1 MLTLAE
7 LADHLAGVWHGNA
20 NHAIFCFASLSRATS
35 QDVAYYDNSL
45 FHQALETTSAGAVL
59 LKEEHQHLFQGNS
72 IVVPHP
78 LQAMMQATQLLSVP
92 MPPKSGIDPTAIIH
106 QSAQLG
112 QGVSIG
118 AYSVIGANA
127 QIADGV
133 VIGTHTVIESFV
145 RIGKNSQIEHE
156 VVIHS
161 GCHLGA
167 HVVINSGCIIG
178 ASPFNYLKEHGQ
190 WQHGYSVGAVIIAN
204 QVQIGSNTVIDRG
217 SLSDTYLGEGVCID
231 NLVQIAHDVVVGKN
245 TIIAGCAAVGAYAQ
259 IGTDCIIGG
268 ASCIAAHVRLAD
280 DVVITGMS
288 TVSKSLAKPG
298 IYSSGT
304 LVHEHHRWRRNAARF
319 RRLDDYI
326 VKLGALEKKLSRL
339 EEE

>member
-7 LADHLAGVWHGNA
+7 LANHLGGVWHGNA
-20 NHAIFCFASLSRATS
+20 NHAISCYASLARATS
-35 QDVAYYDNSL
+35 QDVAYYDNSVL
-45 FHQALETTSAGAVL
+45 LPILNTTLAGAVL
-59 LKEEHQHLFQGNS
+59 LKSEHQHLFQGNC
-72 IVVPHP
+72 IVVPNP
-78 LQAMMQATQLLSVP
+78 LQAMIQATQLLSAHT
-92 MPPKSGIDPTAIIH
+92 SAFAGIDATAIVH
-106 QSAQLG
+106 ESAQLG

-118 AYSVIGANA
+118 AYSVIGANT
-127 QIADGV
+127 QLADGV
-133 VIGTHTVIESFV
+133 IIGANSVIESSV
-145 RIGKNSQIEHE
+145 RIGKNSQIGHD

-161 GCHLGA
+161 GCQLGA
-167 HVVINSGCIIG
+167 QVVINSGCVIG
-178 ASPFNYLKEHGQ
+178 ASPFNYLK
-190 WQHGYSVGAVIIAN
+190 QHGHWQQGLDAGAVVIAN

-231 NLVQIAHDVVVGKN
+231 NLVQVAHDVMVGKN
-245 TIIAGCAAVGAYAQ
+245 TIIAGCAAIGAYVQ

-268 ASCIAAHVRLAD
+268 ASCIAAHVRLVD

-288 TVSKSLAKPG
+288 TVSKSLAKSG

-326 VKLGALEKKLSRL
+326 VKLSALEKKLSDV
-339 EEE
+339 E